1 MKRKLAVTRSK
12 QPAKEQKLKQ
22 VEVEEEEP
30 EEEQED
36 QEDEVE
42 EVNEEPED
50 DNEENDSDEEAEGE
64 SSDSEDEDD
73 AEEDEYIGGV
83 KQPKQSVGV
92 KKVSSLYSKLISAG
106 SVSSKLAKV
115 DAKNPQQV
123 SAPSWKKGKDILGY
137 RYYIIMFAN

>member
-1 MKRKLAVTRSK
+1 MKRKLVDTRSK

-42 EVNEEPED
+42 EVNEEPE
-50 DNEENDSDEEAEGE
+50 NDSDEEAEGE
-64 SSDSEDEDD
+64 SGDSEDEDD
-73 AEEDEYIGGV
+73 EEEDEYVGGV

-123 SAPSWKKGKDILGY
+123 SAPSWKKGKNTLGY
-137 RYYIIMFAN
+137 RYYNIMYVN